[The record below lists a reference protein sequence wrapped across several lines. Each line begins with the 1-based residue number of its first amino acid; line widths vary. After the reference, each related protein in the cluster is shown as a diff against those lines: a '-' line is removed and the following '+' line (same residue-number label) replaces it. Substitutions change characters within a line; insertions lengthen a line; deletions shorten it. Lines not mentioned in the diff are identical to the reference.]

1 MHTGS
6 LVFNGRS
13 GYSAALFSSCPGMKI
28 LSEAK
33 LPIYQKS
40 SVAHG
45 ARVERGLRLLRQLKC
60 LTALKSLQQVSE
72 LYRCDALNLMSYMTL
87 QEQNCVQFI
96 CLYVRCYGTTGLPWP
111 FVFHALVE
119 IVFRFFDTDLPVPI
133 RLSVIE
139 FNERK
144 SLPWLSWVI
153 RAKLWKLLK

>member
-45 ARVERGLRLLRQLKC
+45 ARVERDLLRQLKC

-96 CLYVRCYGTTGLPWP
+96 CLYLRCYGTTGLP
-111 FVFHALVE
+111 
-119 IVFRFFDTDLPVPI
+119 
-133 RLSVIE
+133 
-139 FNERK
+139 
-144 SLPWLSWVI
+144 
-153 RAKLWKLLK
+153 